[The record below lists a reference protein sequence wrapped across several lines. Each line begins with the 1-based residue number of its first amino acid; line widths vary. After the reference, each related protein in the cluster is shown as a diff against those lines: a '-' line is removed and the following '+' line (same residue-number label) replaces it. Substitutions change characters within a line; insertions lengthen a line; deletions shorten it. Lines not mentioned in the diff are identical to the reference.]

1 VFIHTPQ
8 AVKIVPFSAEAS
20 YRTGKTARP
29 KGRAPLFLELPM
41 ADQILMPK
49 ATAVWLVDNTSLTFE
64 QIADFCGLHPLEVRG
79 IADGEVARDIR
90 GADPIANGQLS
101 REELDAAGAN
111 PAYRMVAQK
120 SRHAELLKPQKKA
133 PRYTPV
139 SRRQDRPDA
148 IAWFIRNHPEV
159 TDAQISKLLGTT
171 KSTIEMVRAGTH
183 WNKAN
188 IKPVDPVTLGLV
200 GQLELDALVKL
211 AAEKKAKSDA
221 KKGILPEGETL
232 RPASE
237 TGAADSES
245 ATGARRLRRR
255 RSLMRKPLPRA
266 AREGFR
272 CQWIRALRPSISS
285 FSFSFRR
292 LSSLSFRSSAAG
304 RATSS

>member
-1 VFIHTPQ
+1 
-8 AVKIVPFSAEAS
+8 
-20 YRTGKTARP
+20 
-29 KGRAPLFLELPM
+29 M

-101 REELDAAGAN
+101 REELDAAGADPN
-111 PAYRMVAQK
+111 YRMVAQK
-120 SRHAELLKPQKKA
+120 SRHAELLKPTKKA

-221 KKGILPEGETL
+221 KKGILPEGDTL

-237 TGAADSES
+237 TGAAES
-245 ATGARRLRRR
+245 D
-255 RSLMRKPLPRA
+255 
-266 AREGFR
+266 
-272 CQWIRALRPSISS
+272 
-285 FSFSFRR
+285 FS
-292 LSSLSFRSSAAG
+292 AEPAVG
-304 RATSS
+304 YDDEEA